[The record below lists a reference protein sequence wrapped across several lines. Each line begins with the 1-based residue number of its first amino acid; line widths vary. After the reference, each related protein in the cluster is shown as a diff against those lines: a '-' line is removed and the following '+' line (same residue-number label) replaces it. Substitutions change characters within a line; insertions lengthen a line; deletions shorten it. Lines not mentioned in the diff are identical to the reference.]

1 MTDITTIDIDEF
13 NKRLRIKTYC
23 LVVSAFIVVFLVAAV
38 FNFRLGYVE
47 TAVIQ
52 IILAVAYFISVLVA
66 LRGKYLETFS
76 SIIMYSATIV
86 LLGNILQF
94 NKTDLGPYVGLIA
107 ILVVG
112 YFLLRSK
119 YSLLIYATLTYAAF
133 LFITLLGK
141 ANMIFAIS
149 IKYQA
154 VYIAIAIVTILNKH
168 YDSIRI
174 IKYNKSRNDLLDLN
188 KQFEA
193 KILSE
198 KEAREESDKLNKVMI
213 DRELKMIELKEKLKK
228 S

>member
-1 MTDITTIDIDEF
+1 MTDINTIDINEF

-23 LVVSAFIVVFLVAAV
+23 LVVVAFIMVFLVAAV
-38 FNFRLGYVE
+38 FNFRLGYAK

-52 IILAVAYFISVLVA
+52 IILAIAYFISVLVA
-66 LRGKYLETFS
+66 LRGKYLETLS

-94 NKTDLGPYVGLIA
+94 NKNDLGPYVGLIA

-112 YFLLRSK
+112 YFLLRSA
-119 YSLLIYATLTYAAF
+119 YSLLIYATLTYAVF
-133 LFITLLGK
+133 LFMTLLGK

-168 YDSIRI
+168 YDSIRY
-174 IKYNKSRNDLLDLN
+174 IKYNKSRNDLMDLN

-198 KEAREESDKLNKVMI
+198 KEAREESDKLNRLMV
-213 DRELKMIELKEKLKK
+213 DRELKMIELKEELKK